1 MQEEEVNCFVR
12 MILIG
17 IAKRIIAILVII
29 MMEAIL
35 ISFIIQF
42 KEAVSWPTCQ
52 VIV

>member
-1 MQEEEVNCFVR
+1 MQEEEVNCFIK
-12 MILIG
+12 MILMG
-17 IAKRIIAILVII
+17 IVKRQIVILIII
-29 MMEAIL
+29 MKEAIL